1 MKERKLSMNE
11 IQTDELQCYTLSEAS
26 EKLQVSVSSIKRYI
40 NEGKIR
46 AFKSGHGWRIS
57 RAALNDY
64 IVAMESKVQRK

>member
-1 MKERKLSMNE
+1 MNE
-11 IQTDELQCYTLSEAS
+11 IQTDDLQCYTLAEAA
-26 EKLQVSVSSIKRYI
+26 EKLQVSNSTLLRFI

-64 IVAMESKVQRK
+64 IAAQESKARKK